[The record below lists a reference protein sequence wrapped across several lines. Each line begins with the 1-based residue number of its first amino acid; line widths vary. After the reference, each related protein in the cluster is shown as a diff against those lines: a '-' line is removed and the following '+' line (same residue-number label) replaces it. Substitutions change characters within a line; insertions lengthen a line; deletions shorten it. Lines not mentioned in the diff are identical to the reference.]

1 MNKYVNAHAR
11 PSMLQTG
18 ASNPAAVQRFMAQNN
33 MTLAALKQN
42 QKNGP
47 LTTKVESTKDCGWLK
62 DWTLG
67 KAIKWAV
74 LGGATIAVLK
84 DNEDLRDHVNK

>member
-33 MTLAALKQN
+33 TTLFVN
-42 QKNGP
+42 GQKNGP